1 MKMPSTH
8 LCVRHS
14 RHILDHTLA
23 IIIIAASHCEAI
35 SPEKNS
41 VAFASRNLHVHA
53 VSTVTDRR
61 RETALTPAISAASNC
76 CAIAAKKDRV
86 ETPTRNL
93 HVVQA

>member
-14 RHILDHTLA
+14 RHILDFTLA
-23 IIIIAASHCEAI
+23 IIIIAASHCYAI
-35 SPEKNS
+35 SAKKSS

-53 VSTVTDRR
+53 VSTDRR
-61 RETALTPAISAASNC
+61 REIALTLAISAASSC

-86 ETPTRNL
+86 ESPTTNL
-93 HVVQA
+93 RVTQA